1 MMRHGCGGC
10 GVVGWAPRS
19 CSRAAAAAAAADA
32 RVGFPSRPRPRPLSL
47 SLSLRADGCNA
58 DLALSWIR
66 STYLS
71 LSRLPSKQIYV
82 HVTNATDTKGIDFVW
97 QAARKIIINQNLQ
110 NLRLV

>member
-1 MMRHGCGGC
+1 
-10 GVVGWAPRS
+10 
-19 CSRAAAAAAAADA
+19 
-32 RVGFPSRPRPRPLSL
+32 
-47 SLSLRADGCNA
+47 
-58 DLALSWIR
+58 LSWIR